1 MLILVLIYGGIM
13 IQLTEVATL
22 TVQDGIGIITLNN
35 PPVNALG
42 YAVRKGI
49 ADGIDQAV
57 KDDQVKA
64 IIIICEGRTFCAGA
78 DIREF
83 GQPPKDPSLGDVL
96 VVLDASPKPTIAA
109 IHGTAFGG
117 GLETALS
124 CHFRVGVPTAQFGLP
139 EVKLG
144 LLPGAGGTQRLPRV
158 VGPEKALKMIAI
170 GNPIPAPEALEVG
183 LIDEMID
190 GDLKEGALNF
200 AKKVLTE
207 NRPLMKVSEN
217 DEKVE
222 AARGNTEIFD
232 SFRKSIARKT
242 RGFDA
247 PESCIRTV
255 EAAVNLP
262 FAEGLKV
269 ERDLFMKLMTGS
281 QSAAQR
287 YVFFAERQVAK
298 IPDIPK
304 DTPQLDIKKVGII
317 GAGTMGGGIAMNFV
331 NAGYQVTLVETKQDF
346 LDRGLGVIKKNYEI
360 TASKGKMSADDV
372 DKRMSLITGT
382 LALEDLADVD
392 MVIEAVFENMDLK
405 KEIFGKLDTICK
417 ADAILATNTSYL
429 DVNEIA
435 AQTKRPESVIGLH
448 FFSPANV
455 MRLLEIVRGE
465 KTSKTVLATSLSI
478 AKKIKKVPAVVG
490 VCFGFAGNRMFAQ
503 RKRESEMLL
512 LEGAPADQIDRV
524 IFDFGFPMGPFV
536 LSDLIGLDIGW
547 SEETSSSSSVRDI
560 LCESGRRGLKNGSG
574 FYKYE
579 AGSRVPIPDPEVT
592 QMINDFAAKQGY
604 EKRVVADDEI
614 VQRCIYALINEGAK
628 ILEEGIAVRPSDLD
642 IIWINGYG
650 WPVYLGGPMFYAD
663 LIGLDKV
670 LATIKEFEVKF
681 GEVWKPAA
689 LIEKLVSEGK
699 GFKDLN

>member
-1 MLILVLIYGGIM
+1 M

-22 TVQDGIGIITLNN
+22 TVEDGIGIISLNN

-42 YAVRKGI
+42 YPVRKGI

-57 KDDQVKA
+57 KNDQVKA
-64 IIIICEGRTFCAGA
+64 IVIICEGRTFCAGA

-83 GQPPKDPSLGDVL
+83 GQPPKSPRLGEVL
-96 VVLDASPKPTIAA
+96 VVLDACPKPTIAA

-117 GLETALS
+117 GLETALT

-158 VGPEKALKMIAI
+158 VGAEKALEMIAI

-183 LIDEMID
+183 LIDEMIE
-190 GDLKEGALNF
+190 GDLRAGALSF
-200 AKKVLTE
+200 AKKVLAE
-207 NRPLMKVSEN
+207 NRPLKKVSEN
-217 DEKVE
+217 NEKVE
-222 AARGNTEIFD
+222 AARDNTEIFD
-232 SFRKSIARKT
+232 KFRKSIARKT
-242 RGFDA
+242 RGFIA
-247 PESCIRTV
+247 PESCIKTV

-262 FAEGLKV
+262 FAEGMQV
-269 ERDLFMKLMTGS
+269 EHELFTELMSGN

-304 DTPQLDIKKVGII
+304 DTPQLEIKKVGVI
-317 GAGTMGGGIAMNFV
+317 GGGTMGGGIAMNFI

-346 LDRGLGVIKKNYEI
+346 LDRGLAVIKKNYDI
-360 TASKGKMSADDV
+360 TASKGKMSAEEV
-372 DKRMSLITGT
+372 DQRMSLITGT

-392 MVIEAVFENMDLK
+392 LVIEAVYENMDLK
-405 KEIFGKLDTICK
+405 KEIFGKLDGICK
-417 ADAILATNTSYL
+417 ADAILATNTSFL

-465 KTSKTVLATSLSI
+465 KTSKTVLATSLAI

-490 VCFGFAGNRMFAQ
+490 VCFGFAANRMFAQ
-503 RKRESEMLL
+503 RVRESEILL

-547 SEETSSSSSVRDI
+547 SAETSSSSTIMEI

-574 FYKYE
+574 FFKYE

-592 QMINDFAAKQGY
+592 QMINDFATKQGY
-604 EKRVVADDEI
+604 QKRDVTDDEI

-670 LATIKEFEVKF
+670 LATIKEFEAKF

>member
-1 MLILVLIYGGIM
+1 M
-13 IQLTEVATL
+13 IQLTDVATL
-22 TVQDGIGIITLNN
+22 SNEDGIGIITINN

-42 YAVRKGI
+42 YLVRKGI
-49 ADGIDQAV
+49 ADGINQAV
-57 KDDQVKA
+57 ADDQIKA
-64 IIIICEGRTFCAGA
+64 ILIICEGRTFCAGA

-83 GQPPKDPSLGDVL
+83 GQPPMKPGLDDVL
-96 VVLDASPKPTIAA
+96 VVLDACPKPTIAA

-124 CHFRVGVPTAQFGLP
+124 CHFRVGIPSAQFGLP

-170 GNPIPAPEALEVG
+170 GNPIPAPEALAVG
-183 LIDEMID
+183 LIDEMIE
-190 GDLKEGALNF
+190 GDLKAGALNF
-200 AKKVLTE
+200 AKKVLAE
-207 NRPLMKVSEN
+207 NRPLLKVSETN
-217 DEKVE
+217 DKVE
-222 AARGNTEIFD
+222 AARGQTEIFAD
-232 SFRKSIARKT
+232 FRKSIARKT
-242 RGFDA
+242 RGFAA
-247 PESCIRTV
+247 PESCIKTV

-262 FAEGLKV
+262 FAEGLQV
-269 ERDLFMKLMTGS
+269 EHELFMELMSGH

-304 DTPQLDIKKVGII
+304 ETPLLEIKKVGII

-331 NAGYQVTLVETKQDF
+331 NAGYQVTLVETQQDF
-346 LDRGLGVIKKNYEI
+346 LDRGLGVIRKNYEI
-360 TASKGKMSADDV
+360 TASKGKMDAADV
-372 DKRMSLITGT
+372 DQRMSLITGT

-392 MVIEAVFENMDLK
+392 MVIEAVYENMDLK
-405 KEIFGKLDTICK
+405 KEIFRKLDGICK
-417 ADAILATNTSYL
+417 SDAILATNTSYL

-435 AQTKRPESVIGLH
+435 AVTQRPEFVLGLH

-465 KTSKTVLATSLSI
+465 KTSKTVLATSLAV
-478 AKKIKKVPAVVG
+478 AKKIKKIAAVVG
-490 VCFGFAGNRMFAQ
+490 VCFGFAGNRMFAARGVQ
-503 RKRESEMLL
+503 SGQLI
-512 LEGAPADQIDRV
+512 LEGAPIEQVDRV
-524 IFDFGFPMGPFV
+524 IYDFGFPMGPFV
-536 LSDLIGLDIGW
+536 LLDQIGLDVGW
-547 SEETSSSSSVRDI
+547 NKNTSSSSTIGEI
-560 LCESGRRGLKNGSG
+560 LCESGRLGLKNGSG
-574 FYKYE
+574 YYKYE
-579 AGSRVPIPDPEVT
+579 SGSRMPIPDPEIS
-592 QMINDFAAKQGY
+592 QIIADFAAKQGF
-604 EKRVVADDEI
+604 EKRDISDDE
-614 VQRCIYALINEGAK
+614 VLKRCVYTLINEGAK
-628 ILEEGIAVRPSDLD
+628 IVEEGIVVRPSDLD

-670 LATIKEFEVKF
+670 LETLREYAAQF
-681 GEVWKPAA
+681 GDSWKPAA

>member
-1 MLILVLIYGGIM
+1 M

-22 TVQDGIGIITLNN
+22 SVQDGIGLITLNN

-42 YAVRKGI
+42 YSVRKGI

-57 KDDQVKA
+57 KDDQIKA

-83 GQPPKDPSLGDVL
+83 GQPPKDPGLGDVL
-96 VVLDASPKPTIAA
+96 VVLDACPKPTIAA

-124 CHFRVGVPTAQFGLP
+124 CHFRVGVSTAQFGLP

-158 VGPEKALKMIAI
+158 VGPEKALTMIAI

-183 LIDEMID
+183 LIDEMIE
-190 GDLKEGALNF
+190 GDLKEGALAF
-200 AKKVLTE
+200 AKKVLAE
-207 NRPLMKVSEN
+207 NRDLKKVSEN
-217 DEKVE
+217 NEKVE
-222 AARGNTEIFD
+222 AARGKTEIFD
-232 SFRKSIARKT
+232 NFRKSIARKT

-247 PESCIRTV
+247 PESCVKTV
-255 EAAVNLP
+255 EAAVNMP
-262 FAEGLKV
+262 FAEGLQT
-269 ERDLFMKLMTGS
+269 ERDLFMELMSGS

-317 GAGTMGGGIAMNFV
+317 GAGTMGGGIAMNFM
-331 NAGYQVTLVETKQDF
+331 NAGYRVTLVETQQDF
-346 LDRGLGVIKKNYEI
+346 LDRGLGVIKKNYDI

-372 DKRMSLITGT
+372 DQRMSLLTGT
-382 LALEDLADVD
+382 LSLEDLADVD
-392 MVIEAVFENMDLK
+392 MVIEAVYENMDLK
-405 KEIFGKLDTICK
+405 KEIFGKLDGICK
-417 ADAILATNTSYL
+417 SDAILATNTSYL

-465 KTSKTVLATSLSI
+465 KTSKTVLATSLTI

-490 VCFGFAGNRMFAQ
+490 VCFGFAGNRMFSS
-503 RKRESEMLL
+503 RKREVDALL

-536 LSDLIGLDIGW
+536 LSDLIGLDLGW

-579 AGSRVPIPDPEVT
+579 AGSRIPIPDPEVT
-592 QMINDFAAKQGY
+592 KMIADFAAKQGY
-604 EKRVVADDEI
+604 EKREVSDDEI

-670 LATIKEFEVKF
+670 LVTIKEFEAKF
-681 GEVWKPAA
+681 GEDWKPAA

>member
-1 MLILVLIYGGIM
+1 M

-22 TVQDGIGIITLNN
+22 EVQDGIGIISLNN

-49 ADGIDQAV
+49 ADGIEQAV
-57 KDDQVKA
+57 RDDQVKA
-64 IIIICEGRTFCAGA
+64 IVIICEGRTFCAGA

-83 GQPPKDPSLGDVL
+83 GQPPRDPSLGDVL
-96 VVLDASPKPTIAA
+96 ILLDACPKPTIAA

-124 CHFRVGVPTAQFGLP
+124 CHFRVGVSTAQFGLP

-158 VGPEKALKMIAI
+158 VGPEKALQMIAT
-170 GNPIPAPEALEVG
+170 GNPISATDALAAG
-183 LIDEMID
+183 LIDEMLA
-190 GDLKEGALNF
+190 GDLKEGALSF
-200 AKKVLTE
+200 AGKVLAE
-207 NRPLMKVSEN
+207 NRPLKKVSEN
-217 DEKVE
+217 NEKVE
-222 AARGNTEIFD
+222 AARGKTEIFD
-232 SFRKSIARKT
+232 TFRKSIARKT

-247 PESCIRTV
+247 PESCVKAV
-255 EAAVNLP
+255 EAAVDLP
-262 FAEGLKV
+262 FDEGLKV
-269 ERDLFMKLMTGS
+269 ERELFMALMAGH

-287 YVFFAERQVAK
+287 YAFFAERQVAK

-304 DTPQLDIKKVGII
+304 ETPLLDIKKVGII

-331 NAGYQVTLVETKQDF
+331 NAGYQVTLVETRQDF
-346 LDRGLGVIKKNYEI
+346 LDRGLAVIKKNYDI
-360 TASKGKMSADDV
+360 TASKGKISTADV
-372 DKRMSLITGT
+372 DKLMSLITGT
-382 LALEDLADVD
+382 LSLEDLADAD
-392 MVIEAVFENMDLK
+392 LVIEAVYENMDLK
-405 KEIFGKLDTICK
+405 KEIFRKLDGICK
-417 ADAILATNTSYL
+417 ADAIMATNTSYL

-435 AQTKRPESVIGLH
+435 SETKRPEFVLGLH

-465 KTSKTVLATSLSI
+465 KTSKTVLATSLAI
-478 AKKIKKVPAVVG
+478 AKKIKKVAAVVG

-503 RKRESEMLL
+503 RKREADQLI
-512 LEGAPADQIDRV
+512 LEGASPEQVDKV
-524 IFDFGFPMGPFV
+524 IYDFGFPMGPFA
-536 LSDLIGLDIGW
+536 LSDLIGLDLGW
-547 SEETSSSSSVRDI
+547 SKEASTSSSVREL
-560 LCESGRRGLKNGSG
+560 LCESGRFGQKNGSG
-574 FYKYE
+574 YYRYE
-579 AGSRVPIPDPEVT
+579 TGSRTPLPDPEVIR
-592 QMINDFAAKQGY
+592 MIEDFATKQGFK
-604 EKRVVADDEI
+604 KRAISDDEI
-614 VQRCIYALINEGAK
+614 VKRCIYPLINEGAK

-670 LATIKEFEVKF
+670 LATLKEFEAEL
-681 GEVWKPAA
+681 GDVWKPAG

-699 GFKDLN
+699 GFRDLN

>member
-1 MLILVLIYGGIM
+1 M

-42 YAVRKGI
+42 YPVRKGI

-83 GQPPKDPSLGDVL
+83 GQPPKDPGLGEVL
-96 VVLDASPKPTIAA
+96 VTLDACPKPTIAA

-158 VGPEKALKMIAI
+158 VGPEKALTMIAI
-170 GNPIPAPEALEVG
+170 GNPIFAPEALEVG
-183 LIDEMID
+183 LIDEMIE
-190 GDLKEGALNF
+190 GDLKAGALAF
-200 AKKVLTE
+200 ATKVLAE
-207 NRPLMKVSEN
+207 NRPLKKVSAN
-217 DEKVE
+217 NEKVE
-222 AARGNTEIFD
+222 AARGKTEIFD
-232 SFRKSIARKT
+232 KFRKSIARKT

-247 PESCIRTV
+247 PESCVKTV

-262 FAEGLKV
+262 FEEGLQV
-269 ERDLFMKLMTGS
+269 ERELFMELMSGS

-304 DTPQLDIKKVGII
+304 DTPLLDIKKVGII

-331 NAGYQVTLVETKQDF
+331 NAGYEVILVETQQDF
-346 LDRGLGVIKKNYEI
+346 LDRGLAVIKKNYDI
-360 TASKGKMSADDV
+360 TASKGKMTTAEV
-372 DKRMSLITGT
+372 DQRLSLITGVIS
-382 LALEDLADVD
+382 LEALDDVD
-392 MVIEAVFENMDLK
+392 LVIEAVYENMDLK
-405 KEIFGKLDTICK
+405 KEIFRKLDGICK
-417 ADAILATNTSYL
+417 AEAILATNTSYL

-465 KTSKTVLATSLSI
+465 KTSKPVLATSLAI

-503 RKRESEMLL
+503 RKREADQLL
-512 LEGAPADQIDRV
+512 LEGAPAEQLDRV

-547 SEETSSSSSVRDI
+547 SKETSSSSSVREI
-560 LCESGRRGLKNGSG
+560 LCESGRLGLKNGSG
-574 FYKYE
+574 YYKYE
-579 AGSRVPIPDPEVT
+579 AGNRTPIPDPEVM
-592 QMINDFAAKQGY
+592 QMIADFAAKQGF
-604 EKRVVADDEI
+604 EKREISDDEI
-614 VQRCIYALINEGAK
+614 VKRCIYSLINEGAK

-670 LATIKEFEVKF
+670 LAT
-681 GEVWKPAA
+681 
-689 LIEKLVSEGK
+689 
-699 GFKDLN
+699 